1 MEYIRLLFISEFKIN
16 IMVPLYYF
24 LHIIYTLYFYI
35 FYIMPLIVKPISAEL
50 VKDKDFLG
58 TRDDHGAQYGCT
70 VPPLRSPADLR
81 VLQQALR
88 MGIVM
93 GIEVDSDSVFLPQ
106 ILEKQILPPFHIG
119 QMTCFRWEKHGFSGQ
134 KIYFSFPM
142 PLFISEGN
150 DDD

>member
-1 MEYIRLLFISEFKIN
+1 MSSYESIALLREYYRDQGYEDVFAKNYNLPSTELLTASISLRHSLWCE
-16 IMVPLYYF
+16 
-24 LHIIYTLYFYI
+24 
-35 FYIMPLIVKPISAEL
+35 
-50 VKDKDFLG
+50 KDKDFLG

-93 GIEVDSDSVFLPQ
+93 GIEVDSDSAFLPQ

-142 PLFISEGN
+142 PLFIPEGN